1 MGDES
6 RTTFEQHY
14 RRQAKRADQE
24 QLAAFAAIFIAIG
37 AVSGIL
43 SGHSLVIG
51 ALAGALLFGL
61 FYGVGRI
68 GNLGSPRRR

>member
-6 RTTFEQHY
+6 RTSFAHHY
-14 RRQAKRADQE
+14 MRRAKRAGRE

-43 SGHSLVIG
+43 SGRSLVIG

-61 FYGVGRI
+61 FYSVGWI
-68 GNLGSPRRR
+68 GNLGSSRRR